1 MSIKSVLL
9 SSAAV
14 FISTA
19 VSHAADAVVL
29 EAEPI
34 EYVRVCDAYGSGYFF
49 IPGTETCIRF
59 GGYVRSGYESFS
71 VDGTVGGSL
80 NGNVATDDPTFNLWG
95 QRGRLNIDVRNE
107 TDWGTLRSVYR
118 LEGGQS
124 NVDANIDL
132 DVALISLAG
141 FRAGFAGANYW
152 STNHGFGGVSGEDL
166 ATNAGG
172 ILYEQGFYGFDDAT
186 IFDYT
191 FAQDGL
197 AITVG
202 VEDPRISF
210 GGDAI
215 LNNTNNGGSDDGAN
229 FYAGINYTGD
239 FGTFAATAVHDTL
252 AFELDGAGNRESND
266 GGWAYKVSLELDLS
280 EFRTG
285 TKLSG
290 YYLYDGD
297 YNTDYVNTYRI
308 SENPES
314 IYGIAFQTDLT
325 DEFEFWINYW
335 EAEGGEAVDGAGI
348 QFTEGDTT
356 QAGIGLNWYP
366 NAAPQ
371 FHVKTSYILGNVE
384 NSGSVLFSSGDVP
397 RADFDF
403 DFFSIALR
411 RDF

>member
-1 MSIKSVLL
+1 MPMKSILL
-9 SSAAV
+9 STSAVILSAN
-14 FISTA
+14 
-19 VSHAADAVVL
+19 VSFAADAVVV
-29 EAEPI
+29 EP
-34 EYVRVCDAYGSGYFF
+34 EPVDYVRVCDAYGSGFFF

-59 GGYVRSGYESFS
+59 GGYVRSGYEKFS

-80 NGNVATDDPTFNLWG
+80 TDNVAADDPNFSLWG
-95 QRGRLNIDVRNE
+95 QRGRLNIDTRNE

-124 NVDANIDL
+124 NVDTNIDL
-132 DVALISLAG
+132 DVAIISLAG

-152 STNHGFGGVSGEDL
+152 STNHGFGGVNGEDL

-172 ILYEQGFYGFDDAT
+172 IIYEQGFYGFDDAT
-186 IFDYT
+186 ILDYT
-191 FAQDGL
+191 FASDGL
-197 AITVG
+197 SITIG

-210 GGDAI
+210 GGEGI
-215 LNNTNNGGSDDGAN
+215 LNDTNNGGIDDGAN
-229 FYAGINYTGD
+229 FYAGLNYSGD

-252 AFELDGAGNRESND
+252 AFELDGAGNEANS

-280 EFRTG
+280 EILPG
-285 TKLSG
+285 GKISG

-297 YNTDYVNTYRI
+297 YNTDYVTTYRL

-314 IYGIAFQTDLT
+314 IYGIGFQTDLT
-325 DEFEFWINYW
+325 EEFEFWVNYW
-335 EAEGGEAVDGAGI
+335 EAEGGQAVDGAGV

-356 QAGIGLNWYP
+356 QAGVGLNWFP
-366 NAAPQ
+366 AAAPG
-371 FHVKTSYILGNVE
+371 FHIKTSYIIGEVE
-384 NSGSVLFSSGDVP
+384 NSGSVLFSGADVP

-403 DFFSIALR
+403 DFFSVALR